1 MENNLSDIKCFMANM
16 IYEKWQTIAY
26 GIQSCGYPYDKAE
39 VEKLKLQIDL
49 LSLKHNCSNT

>member
-1 MENNLSDIKCFMANM
+1 MV
-16 IYEKWQTIAY
+16 YEKWQTIVY